1 MEIFPENDG
10 YGITDGITDG
20 IWDYWCEWLDIGD
33 IPISKYDGWL
43 WYSQFTKHHIQKKK
57 HKNICFSISFSMMIM
72 SPFPNHIIPNDKKSP
87 VAVPIMPKRRAAG
100 TNASDHPAPL
110 GFSSR

>member
-20 IWDYWCEWLDIGD
+20 IWDYWCEWLDIGA

-43 WYSQFTKHHIQKKK
+43 WYSQFTKHHILKKIYQFL
-57 HKNICFSISFSMMIM
+57 HQFLHDD
-72 SPFPNHIIPNDKKSP
+72 PDKKSP